1 MSESEVFEAVGE
13 RRRRRRR
20 RKSGGGVEGSGE
32 MGGSREANE
41 SIGSAAVQPLG
52 K

>member
-1 MSESEVFEAVGE
+1 MFAAVGE
-13 RRRRRRR
+13 GRKRTRR

>member
-1 MSESEVFEAVGE
+1 MSESEVFEAVIEE
-13 RRRRRRR
+13 R
-20 RKSGGGVEGSGE
+20 GGGLEGSEE

-41 SIGSAAVQPLG
+41 SIGSSAVQPLA

>member
-1 MSESEVFEAVGE
+1 MG
-13 RRRRRRR
+13 
-20 RKSGGGVEGSGE
+20 GGGVLEGSEG

-41 SIGSAAVQPLG
+41 SIGSSAVQPLG

>member
-1 MSESEVFEAVGE
+1 MCVW
-13 RRRRRRR
+13 R
-20 RKSGGGVEGSGE
+20 GGGLVLEGNEE

-41 SIGSAAVQPLG
+41 SIGSAVVQPLG